1 MGAVGV
7 EEQQV
12 AAKGTPQ
19 KPHGCN
25 LTSVTLFIVDFLS
38 CRPLGAFMTFSTPFP
53 SLQLH
58 QETRVGPLT
67 LSLGP
72 GRVAKW
78 VGLGAGAGP

>member
-12 AAKGTPQ
+12 ARNRTLQ
-19 KPHGCN
+19 KPHSCN
-25 LTSVTLFIVDFLS
+25 LTSLTLFIVDFLS
-38 CRPLGAFMTFSTPFP
+38 CRPFGVFMTFSTPFS

-58 QETRVGPLT
+58 QETLAGPLT

-72 GRVAKW
+72 RRVAKR
-78 VGLGAGAGP
+78 VRLGAGAGP